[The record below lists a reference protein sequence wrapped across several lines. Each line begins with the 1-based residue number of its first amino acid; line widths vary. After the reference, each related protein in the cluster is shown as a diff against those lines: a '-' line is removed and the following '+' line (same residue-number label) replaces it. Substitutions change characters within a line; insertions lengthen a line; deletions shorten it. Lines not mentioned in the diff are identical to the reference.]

1 MTHTPPPP
9 DFPAHPPTPAGPGK
23 KKLIAIVAG
32 AAVIA
37 FGLGGGAAL
46 LLKGDDGQSDDKPAV
61 AKATDTPAPS
71 PTPTPSETKQTLK
84 LGDTADIN
92 AEVQTNA
99 AALAYDDTGITGVP
113 EMLSAGQKW
122 AVLMVKVC
130 NRGTDPIQ
138 TSPLVWSLAYND
150 GVRVESA
157 GMNAGDLPQPLY
169 PMDAKV
175 SSGDCVKGNIAFQ
188 VPKQGRPERV
198 LYSPD
203 SLDEPVEWQIGK

>member
-1 MTHTPPPP
+1 MTQQPPPP
-9 DFPAHPPTPAGPGK
+9 THPAHAPTPAGTDK

-37 FGLGGGAAL
+37 FGLGGGTAL
-46 LLKGDDGQSDDKPAV
+46 LLKGDDGQSDGKPSV
-61 AKATDTPAPS
+61 AKAASIPTPS
-71 PTPTPSETKQTLK
+71 PTPTPSERRQQLN
-84 LGDTADIN
+84 LGDTANISSDVETS
-92 AEVQTNA
+92 AT
-99 AALAYDDTGITGVP
+99 ALAYDDTGITGVP
-113 EMLSAGQKW
+113 ELLSSGQKW

-130 NRGTDPIQ
+130 NRGADPIQ
-138 TSPLVWSLAYND
+138 TSPLVWSLAYDD
-150 GVRVESA
+150 GVRVEAA

-175 SSGDCVKGNIAFQ
+175 SGGDCVKGNIAFQ

-203 SLDEPVEWQIGK
+203 SLDEPVEWQISK